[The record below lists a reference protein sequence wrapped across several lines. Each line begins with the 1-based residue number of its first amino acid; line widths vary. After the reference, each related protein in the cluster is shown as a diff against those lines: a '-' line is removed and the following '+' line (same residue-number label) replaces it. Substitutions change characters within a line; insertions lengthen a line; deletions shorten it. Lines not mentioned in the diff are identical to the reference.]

1 MASDLSLF
9 PIIGW
14 EARPVPSHGAV
25 LIRFQYLSSPKQSD
39 DKPHTSPLLAMT
51 RQQTVDLIRILQKQL
66 DRLEKDL
73 AEERPKGPLH

>member
-25 LIRFQYLSSPKQSD
+25 LIRFQYLSSPKQAEE
-39 DKPHTSPLLAMT
+39 KPHTSPLLAMT
-51 RQQTVDLIRILQKQL
+51 RQQTLDLIRILQKQL
-66 DRLEKDL
+66 ERLDKEP
-73 AEERPKGPLH
+73 AEDRPKGPLH